1 MDLKIKFWPQKM
13 KQIKLWSFVSVLT
26 RKNRENVRYW
36 HFCQIWLIIPYVF
49 DLKLLHSRIITSKK
63 IICSWGK
70 SVGNGFLFRFNW
82 IVGNNLLLS
91 EKSLFIEQNCWNYF
105 IQILAK
111 LKLFYLTLEHW
122 KLSKYSF
129 SGLVFKKRIFKNK
142 LKLVRIKIA
151 IKS

>member
-1 MDLKIKFWPQKM
+1 MIFC
-13 KQIKLWSFVSVLT
+13 VSSDKEKSWKCSILT
-26 RKNRENVRYW
+26 LLSNLTHYSIRIRSKTFTFKNHYFE
-36 HFCQIWLIIPYVF
+36 
-49 DLKLLHSRIITSKK
+49 K

-129 SGLVFKKRIFKNK
+129 SGLVFKKRMFKNK
-142 LKLVRIKIA
+142 LKI
-151 IKS
+151 STN

>member
-13 KQIKLWSFVSVLT
+13 KQIKLWSFVSLLT

-63 IICSWGK
+63 LFVVGENPFETDSF
-70 SVGNGFLFRFNW
+70 SVLIG
-82 IVGNNLLLS
+82 LLLS
-91 EKSLFIEQNCWNYF
+91 ERSLFIEQNCRNYF
-105 IQILAK
+105 IKILAK

-142 LKLVRIKIA
+142 LKI
-151 IKS
+151 STN